1 MATQSVLTIVTG
13 TLQFPFIAVS
23 RIAERFNLWNVRT
36 EVDRCLRV
44 IDSFDR
50 AIPSAFTA
58 VLVAAEDHR
67 SEIHAGVDP
76 IAMIRA
82 LFVRIRWNRIEG
94 ASTIEQQ
101 LVRTVLGCYERSIQ
115 RKLREQAIAIAVSRQ
130 RNKRQI
136 AIAYLSIA
144 FYGSGCTGIAGLNRR
159 CGGDLQNADRHTI
172 LEMIARLKYPEP
184 VIPTS
189 LWRQKINQ
197 RVRYFEE
204 RMSIDNMPPSG
215 PIDWRTVGR
224 VRAATRLGN

>member
-1 MATQSVLTIVTG
+1 MAAKSVLTIVTG
-13 TLQFPFIAVS
+13 TLQFPFMAVS

-36 EVDRCLRV
+36 EVDRCLKV

-50 AIPSAFTA
+50 AIPGVFAA

-82 LFVRIRWNRIEG
+82 LSVRIRWNRIEG

-115 RKLREQAIAIAVSRQ
+115 RKIREQAIAMAVSRQ
-130 RNKRQI
+130 RNKHQI

-144 FYGSGCTGIAGLNRR
+144 FYGSGCTGIAGLSKR
-159 CGGDLQNADRHTI
+159 CGGDLQNVDRHTI
-172 LEMIARLKYPEP
+172 LEMVARLKYPEP

-189 LWRQKINQ
+189 LWRLKINR
-197 RVRYFEE
+197 RVRYIEE
-204 RMSIDNMPPSG
+204 RMSTDNMPPSALINW
-215 PIDWRTVGR
+215 PSIGR
-224 VRAATRLGN
+224 VRAATRFGN